1 MIAGAFVILTSK
13 RGLFRTEV
21 GAGIEPVETYDYL
34 FCGQPRARF
43 VIARLHGEPRITII
57 DEAPP
62 PVVNV
67 LPSKF
72 LPKFGSLEAARSEL
86 EQLTRGTADP
96 TTRLVRVSQDV
107 ATPAPAAL
115 PNKVVITFLTSGGK
129 VVTAPPDSNLLRVS
143 LREQGGIPFKC
154 GGGLCGTCHCTIESG
169 IENTDAVK
177 PKERK
182 LLSEAELAANHRLAC
197 QTFLKGDVSVSWV
210 PLAQRA
216 AAR

>member
-1 MIAGAFVILTSK
+1 MTTGPFVILTSK

-21 GAGIEPVETYDYL
+21 GAGIEPVEAYDYL

-43 VIARLHGEPRITII
+43 VIARLDGEPRITIV

-72 LPKFGSLEAARSEL
+72 LPKFPSVEAARGEL
-86 EQLTRGTADP
+86 EQLTRANADP
-96 TTRLVRVSQDV
+96 TTRLVRVSPDTTT
-107 ATPAPAAL
+107 AAPAA
-115 PNKVVITFLTSGGK
+115 PAGKVTITFLTSGDK
-129 VVTAPPDSNLLRVS
+129 LVTAPRDSNLLRVS

-182 LLSEAELAANHRLAC
+182 LLSEAELAGNHRLAC